1 MTSKAMDNTNVLGM
15 TPGGT
20 KRTVPIVPA
29 VHSLS
34 FPSVDKSHDMG

>member
-20 KRTVPIVPA
+20 KRTVPIVP
-29 VHSLS
+29 SLS